1 MTAMGWALAIL
12 LTTGV
17 VGLAVVPWV
26 RTVVDAPILPASIA
40 EVEAA
45 LQVAYCLQCGER
57 GDNGSAVCSGCGARR
72 DEGTS

>member
-45 LQVAYCLQCGER
+45 LHEGYCLRCGER
-57 GDNGSAVCSGCGARR
+57 WDIGSAVCSACGARR
-72 DEGTS
+72 EQETP